1 MCYNVAN
8 LRIPFLIASAPV
20 MPRRPVVVLTPPRPI
35 SPSSLACPACPEPR
49 RELRRVHSPYT
60 SFLYKNEAHPLSS
73 QLFARWYTKTP
84 GCQGL
89 YLQTLS
95 GKMCHPK
102 RFSISYNS
110 ALFTDHG
117 TRPTDHA
124 PIIPLS
130 ATLAA
135 DLRVLPCFG
144 RNCPPATPLDATLT
158 DLAPVSPLSATL
170 TKNSGEGGAA
180 YLIFNNTTPSATP
193 VLPSSS
199 ILESPVPASYS
210 TAHFLATHLSPGIQ
224 CPRFR
229 RRLSIVGGCDG

>member
-1 MCYNVAN
+1 
-8 LRIPFLIASAPV
+8 
-20 MPRRPVVVLTPPRPI
+20 MPRRPAVLLTPPRPI

-60 SFLYKNEAHPLSS
+60 PFEYKNEAHPLSS
-73 QLFARWYTKTP
+73 QLFARSYTKTP

-102 RFSISYNS
+102 RFSIPTDF
-110 ALFTDHG
+110 ADFTDHG

-124 PIIPLS
+124 PITPLG
-130 ATLAA
+130 ATLTA

-144 RNCPPATPLDATLT
+144 RNRPSITPLDATLT
-158 DLAPVSPLSATL
+158 DFASVTPLGATL
-170 TKNSGEGGAA
+170 TKNRGDGGAA
-180 YLIFNNTTPSATP
+180 YLIFTNSTSFASP

-210 TAHFLATHLSPGIQ
+210 TPHFLASHLSPGIQ